1 MAIMNKM
8 KFNQLCL
15 IALTIAVCIQRLSI
29 AAGNILY
36 ALSILFFIIDTYRRY
51 QSGEKLFLT
60 EQVKKY
66 FLVYV
71 FFALTILPSAIF
83 SLDMGYS
90 SSKFLDYFVLRF
102 LVFFMLIFFENR
114 YRSYQEGIALLY
126 RFHGYRWYCDAC

>member
-1 MAIMNKM
+1 MGEKLMAIMNNM

-71 FFALTILPSAIF
+71 FFCIN
-83 SLDMGYS
+83 Y
-90 SSKFLDYFVLRF
+90 
-102 LVFFMLIFFENR
+102 
-114 YRSYQEGIALLY
+114 IALCNFQL
-126 RFHGYRWYCDAC
+126 GYGVFIIKIP

>member
-102 LVFFMLIFFENR
+102 LVG
-114 YRSYQEGIALLY
+114 SVK
-126 RFHGYRWYCDAC
+126 